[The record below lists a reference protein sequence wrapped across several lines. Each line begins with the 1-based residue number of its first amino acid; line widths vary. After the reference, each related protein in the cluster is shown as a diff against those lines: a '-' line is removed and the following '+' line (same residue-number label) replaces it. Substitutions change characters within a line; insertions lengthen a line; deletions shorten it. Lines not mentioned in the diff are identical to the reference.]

1 MTEENEPRA
10 LNPWIVLGAGLVAAG
25 IAATV
30 AVMLWQ
36 KQPGQKARRLIAK
49 SERLIGEIGAALE
62 KLGKQAASQ
71 ADGQ

>member
-1 MTEENEPRA
+1 MTEENERRT

-36 KQPGQKARRLIAK
+36 NQPGQKARGLIAK

-62 KLGKQAASQ
+62 KLREQAASQ